1 MKVRRGATAAALVAG
16 AAAQTTSSQSLPVS
30 YTTMTVDDCPSASLE
45 TLITV
50 TQGLTITYCPE
61 CEWGGSGGPTLA
73 PTTSKGPGHTTTY
86 TTTYLSLCETG
97 TVPVTYTVTES
108 CEEPTPTWT
117 PGPSHIPN
125 GFTVTVK
132 ECTVCDKT
140 PVPVTITEP
149 CDCDA
154 TSGIPASPKPTSE
167 GGKPPIQQIPDGQ
180 VQNPAPGGG
189 SGSGPAPTG
198 SWSNPDEGCDG
209 TSCGGSGSGSTPPP
223 SGGSGS
229 NPPSGG
235 SGSNPPSGGSGS
247 NPPSGGSGSNPP
259 SGGSGSNPP
268 SGGSG
273 SNPAS
278 SGGNKPPVP
287 SGGSGG
293 GSTPPYP
300 TTSAA
305 APQCPGPECR
315 AKATGGAGGPGD
327 SYPTG
332 NTSNITP
339 PPYEGMASTSQLGFI
354 TSIVLS
360 FIVGGFAFAL

>member
-16 AAAQTTSSQSLPVS
+16 AAAQSTSSPTLPVS
-30 YTTMTVDDCPSASLE
+30 YTTLTVDDCPSASLE
-45 TLITV
+45 TLMTV

-61 CEWGGSGGPTLA
+61 CEMGGSGGPTAA
-73 PTTSKGPGHTTTY
+73 PTTSKPPGHTTVY

-149 CDCDA
+149 CGCDA
-154 TSGIPASPKPTSE
+154 TSGVPAPPKPTS
-167 GGKPPIQQIPDGQ
+167 GGGNPIQQIPDGQ
-180 VQNPAPGGG
+180 VQNPAPGGN

-198 SWSNPDEGCDG
+198 GSWTPEEQCDG
-209 TSCGGSGSGSTPPP
+209 KSCGGTGNGSTPPT
-223 SGGSGS
+223 GGSGS

-247 NPPSGGSGSNPP
+247 TP
-259 SGGSGSNPP
+259 
-268 SGGSG
+268 

-278 SGGNKPPVP
+278 PGSSSPAGGNVPPSP
-287 SGGSGG
+287 SAGS

-315 AKATGGAGGPGD
+315 AKATGGAEGPAD

-332 NTSNITP
+332 NTSQVTP
-339 PPYEGMASTSQLGFI
+339 PTYEGQASTSQLGFI

-360 FIVGGFAFAL
+360 FLVGGLAFAL